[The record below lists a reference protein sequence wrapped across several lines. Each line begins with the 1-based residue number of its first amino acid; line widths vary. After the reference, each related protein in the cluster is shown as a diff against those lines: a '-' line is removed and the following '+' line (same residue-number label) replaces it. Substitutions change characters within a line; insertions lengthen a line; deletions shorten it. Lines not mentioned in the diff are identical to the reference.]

1 MLKGFPPVRQAG
13 GCLHITALP
22 GDLGIGELGGAAS
35 AFIDALAGM
44 ELRVWQILPT
54 GPTGFG
60 NSPYQALS
68 SFAGNELLIDI
79 SNLVQ
84 QGLLREEEVDELRH
98 LPPGYVDFNRL
109 VPIKT
114 RLLDLAAERFQ
125 HRAECPTAAG
135 YQKFLDAHDAAWLTD
150 YALYRA
156 LKRHHNNRSWIEWP
170 EEYRER
176 RSEAVSTFGRTYADE
191 LTRIKIQQFF
201 FFSQWQRLKEYARE
215 KGVLL
220 FGDTPIYVALD
231 SADVWAEPQ
240 LVRLDPDNNPIE
252 VGGVPPD
259 SFSDDGQLWGN
270 PLYDWDHHLQTD
282 FAWWRKRLIFT
293 YSMVD
298 LVRIDHFRGLEAYWA
313 IPFGE
318 ATARSGCWR
327 LCPGYELLTAVFND
341 LNEPAMIAEDLGYM
355 NDKVHALRDHFN
367 IPGLVFLQ
375 EMFRDNTF
383 DPDCVSPH
391 SVCYPSTHDSDTIIG
406 WFHGQGKAETSEAQK
421 RLQQAVL
428 KVTGGTGDR
437 IAEDFVRL
445 ALAGNSNLTIVQL
458 QDFLELGSEARFN
471 TPGTVGCNWHWRV
484 TRDQLDR
491 KTIDYVKGMVQD
503 SQRQR
508 QAW

>member
-13 GCLHITALP
+13 VCLHITALP
-22 GDLGIGELGGAAS
+22 GDLGIGELGGAAF
-35 AFIDALAGM
+35 AFVDALADM

-79 SNLVQ
+79 SSLVQ
-84 QGLLREEEVDELRH
+84 QGLLRTEEVDELRR
-98 LPPGYVDFNRL
+98 LPSGYVDFNRL
-109 VPIKT
+109 APAKT
-114 RLLDLAAERFQ
+114 RLLDVAAERFR
-125 HRAECPTAAG
+125 HRGESSAAVQ
-135 YQKFLDAHDAAWLTD
+135 YREFIDAHDTAWLGD

-156 LKRHHNNRSWIEWP
+156 LKQHHNSRSWTEWP
-170 EEYRER
+170 QEYRER
-176 RSEAVSTFGRTYADE
+176 DSEAVSSFERVSADE

-201 FFSQWQRLKEYARE
+201 FFSQWQRLKQYAGE

-231 SADVWAEPQ
+231 SADVWAEPK
-240 LVRLDPDNNPIE
+240 LVRLDPDNNPVE

-259 SFSDDGQLWGN
+259 GFSDDGQLWGN
-270 PLYDWDHHLQTD
+270 PIYDWEHHLKTD
-282 FAWWRKRLIFT
+282 FIWWRKRLNFT
-293 YSMVD
+293 YGMVD
-298 LVRIDHFRGLEAYWA
+298 LLRIDHFRGLHAYWA

-327 LCPGYELLTAVFND
+327 TAPGYELLTAVFRD

-355 NDKVHALRDHFN
+355 NDKVHALRDHFR

-375 EMFRDNTF
+375 DLFRDDSF

-391 SVCYPSTHDSDTIIG
+391 SVCYPSTHDSDTIVG
-406 WFHGQGKAETSEAQK
+406 WFCGQVEAETSEAQM

-428 KVTGGTGDR
+428 KATGGSADR
-437 IAEDFVRL
+437 VAEDFVRL
-445 ALAGNSNLTIVQL
+445 ALASHSNLTIVQL
-458 QDFLELGSEARFN
+458 QDFLGLGSEARFN

-484 TRDQLDR
+484 TEDR
-491 KTIDYVKGMVQD
+491 MNSQTIDYVKGMVQD
-503 SQRQR
+503 SHRQR